1 MNNKPN
7 NYCPV
12 CGKDHKSYDVC
23 EVCAEILELE
33 MDNKP
38 NKEISD
44 EYLCVLCNEHKL
56 DALNG
61 ICDECVSV
69 NENDTEELPF

>member
-1 MNNKPN
+1 MN
-7 NYCPV
+7 
-12 CGKDHKSYDVC
+12 
-23 EVCAEILELE
+23 
-33 MDNKP
+33 NKP

-69 NENDTEELPF
+69 NENDTKELPF